1 VDPLWRTVGSV
12 RITHISDCFA
22 PRTGGIESQV
32 LGLARAQQSLG
43 DQVRV
48 ITATSGPPFTEF
60 PVDRLSFP
68 VPFDL
73 PIHPRTHRGVT
84 QLLTENHPEVVH
96 VHAGVLSP
104 FAWSATRAAHD
115 LGLPTL
121 VTIHSMWGQ
130 FARPMFGLSGAWLK
144 WNRVAMSAV
153 SDVAAENMSASLG
166 VDIDVVPN
174 GIDPGLWTR
183 TGIADAY
190 ASPLQLVSVLRIAPR
205 KRTGALL
212 HIMKELKALRIDAHL
227 NIVGD
232 GPERAMWERK
242 ARKARLPVT
251 FLGRLAPAELKLVLE
266 RSQIFIQPSIK
277 ESFGIAALEARAN
290 GLAVL
295 ARSGTGTQTFIT
307 DGIDGRI
314 CNSDTAIALAIK
326 DWDTG
331 RTALQAIL
339 EHNARIPPNYSWS
352 EIDHRVRAGYQ
363 RAITLAQ

>member
-1 VDPLWRTVGSV
+1 V

-32 LGLARAQQSLG
+32 LGLARAQHLMG

-48 ITATSGPPFTEF
+48 ITATSGLPFTEF

-73 PIHPRTHRGVT
+73 PIHPRTFRGVT
-84 QLLTENHPEVVH
+84 RLLTENVPAVAH

-115 LGLPTL
+115 LGIPIL
-121 VTIHSMWGQ
+121 VTIHSVWGQ
-130 FARPMFGLSGAWLK
+130 FARPMFGVSGALLK

-153 SDVAAENMSASLG
+153 SDVAAEHMSASLG

-174 GIDPGLWTR
+174 GIDPNLWTR
-183 TGIADAY
+183 AVTADKNAM
-190 ASPLQLVSVLRIAPR
+190 PLQLVSVLRIAPR

-212 HIMKELKALRIDAHL
+212 RIMKELQTLGVNAHL
-227 NIVGD
+227 NLVGD
-232 GPERAMWERK
+232 GPERAMWERR
-242 ARKARLPVT
+242 ARKGQLPVT
-251 FLGRLAPAELKLVLE
+251 FHGRLAPAELKLVLD

-290 GLAVL
+290 GLAVV

-307 DGIDGRI
+307 DGVDGRI
-314 CNSDTAIALAIK
+314 CHSDTGIALAIK
-326 DWDTG
+326 KWDSD
-331 RTALQAIL
+331 RIALGTIL
-339 EHNARIPPNYSWS
+339 EHNARVSPDYSWTD
-352 EIDHRVRAGYQ
+352 IDHRVRAAYQ
-363 RAITLAQ
+363 RAMTLAQ

>member
-12 RITHISDCFA
+12 RITHVSDCFA
-22 PRTGGIESQV
+22 PRTGGIETQV
-32 LGLARAQQSLG
+32 LGLARAQIRSG

-73 PIHPRTHRGVT
+73 PIHPRTYRGVT
-84 QLLTENHPEVVH
+84 RLLNENPPEVVH

-121 VTIHSMWGQ
+121 VTIHSVWGSL
-130 FARPMFGLSGAWLK
+130 ARPMFGISGAWLK

-153 SDVAAENMSASLG
+153 SDVAAEHMKASLG

-174 GIDPGLWTR
+174 GIDPVVWARG
-183 TGIADAY
+183 GVADWEAR
-190 ASPLQLVSVLRIAPR
+190 PLQLVSVLRIAPR

-212 HIMKELKALRIDAHL
+212 QILKELRSLGVDAHL
-227 NIVGD
+227 NIIGD
-232 GPERAMWERK
+232 GPERSMWERK
-242 ARKARLPVT
+242 ARKADLPIT
-251 FLGRLAPAELKLVLE
+251 FLGRLGPAELKLVLE
-266 RSQIFIQPSIK
+266 RSQIFIQPSVK

-295 ARSGTGTQTFIT
+295 ARSGTGTQTFIA

-314 CNSDTAIALAIK
+314 CDSDTGMALAIK
-326 DWDTG
+326 YWDTN
-331 RTALQAIL
+331 RTSLHTIL
-339 EHNARIPPNYSWS
+339 EHNAQIPPKYSWS
-352 EIDHRVRAGYQ
+352 EIDHRVRAAYQ
-363 RAITLAQ
+363 RAIALSQ

>member
-1 VDPLWRTVGSV
+1 M
-12 RITHISDCFA
+12 
-22 PRTGGIESQV
+22 
-32 LGLARAQQSLG
+32 GLARAQHLLG

-48 ITATSGPPFTEF
+48 ITATAGAPFTEF
-60 PVDRLSFP
+60 PIDRLSFP

-73 PIHPRTHRGVT
+73 PIHPRTYRGVT
-84 QLLTENHPEVVH
+84 RLLTENLPEVVH

-121 VTIHSMWGQ
+121 VTIHSVWGQ

-153 SDVAAENMSASLG
+153 SDVAAEHMRSSLG

-174 GIDPGLWTR
+174 GIDPNHWSR
-183 TGIADAY
+183 SGIADWNAV
-190 ASPLQLVSVLRIAPR
+190 PLQLVSVLRIAPR

-212 HIMKELKALRIDAHL
+212 HIMKELRALGVNAHL

-232 GPERAMWERK
+232 GPERTMWERR
-242 ARKARLPVT
+242 ARKAHLPVT
-251 FLGRLAPAELKLVLE
+251 FLGRLAPVDLKLVLE
-266 RSQIFIQPSIK
+266 RSQVFIQPSVK

-295 ARSGTGTQTFIT
+295 ARSGTGTQTFVI
-307 DGIDGRI
+307 DGTNGRI
-314 CNSDTAIALAIK
+314 CDSDTGIALSIK
-326 DWDTG
+326 DWDMD
-331 RTALQAIL
+331 RTALRTIL
-339 EHNARIPPNYSWS
+339 DHNARIPPKYSWS
-352 EIDHRVRAGYQ
+352 EIDHRVRAAYQ
-363 RAITLAQ
+363 RAIALAQ

>member
-1 VDPLWRTVGSV
+1 MDPLWRTVGTV

-32 LGLARAQQSLG
+32 LGLARAQQLMG

-48 ITATSGPPFTEF
+48 ITATQGPPFTEF

-73 PIHPRTHRGVT
+73 PIHPRTFRGVT
-84 QLLTENHPEVVH
+84 RLLTENVPEVVH

-104 FAWSATRAAHD
+104 FAWSATRAAHE
-115 LGLPTL
+115 LGLPIL
-121 VTIHSMWGQ
+121 VTIHSVWGQ
-130 FARPMFGLSGAWLK
+130 FARPMFGFSGAWLK

-153 SDVAAENMSASLG
+153 SDVAAEHMSSSLG

-174 GIDPGLWTR
+174 GIDPNLWTR
-183 TGIADAY
+183 AGIADWNA
-190 ASPLQLVSVLRIAPR
+190 APLQLVSVLRIAPR

-212 HIMKELKALRIDAHL
+212 RIMKDLQVYGVNAQLH
-227 NIVGD
+227 IVGD
-232 GPERAMWERK
+232 GPERTMWERR
-242 ARKARLPVT
+242 ARKDQLPVT
-251 FLGRLAPAELKLVLE
+251 FHGRLAPAELKLILE

-295 ARSGTGTQTFIT
+295 ARRGTGTQTFIT
-307 DGIDGRI
+307 DGRDGRI
-314 CNSDTAIALAIK
+314 CDSDASIALAIK
-326 DWDTG
+326 QWDCD
-331 RTALQAIL
+331 RTALRTVL
-339 EHNARIPPNYSWS
+339 EHNSRVSPEYSWID
-352 EIDHRVRAGYQ
+352 IDHRVRAAYQ
-363 RAITLAQ
+363 RALTLAQ

>member
-1 VDPLWRTVGSV
+1 MDPLWRTVGSV

-32 LGLARAQQSLG
+32 LGLARAQHLMG

-48 ITATSGPPFTEF
+48 ITATPGPPFGEF

-73 PIHPRTHRGVT
+73 PIHPRTFRGVT
-84 QLLTENHPEVVH
+84 RLLKQNVPEVVH

-115 LGLPTL
+115 LELPTL
-121 VTIHSMWGQ
+121 VTIHSVWGQ
-130 FARPMFGLSGAWLK
+130 FARPMFGVSGAWLK

-153 SDVAAENMSASLG
+153 SEVAAEHMSASLG
-166 VDIDVVPN
+166 VEIDVVPN
-174 GIDPGLWTR
+174 GIDPNLWTR
-183 TGIADAY
+183 VGTADWNAE
-190 ASPLQLVSVLRIAPR
+190 PLQLVSVLRIAPR

-212 HIMKELKALRIDAHL
+212 RIMKELRILGVGAHL

-232 GPERAMWERK
+232 GPERTLWEKR
-242 ARKARLPVT
+242 ARKAQLPVT
-251 FLGRLAPAELKLVLE
+251 FHGRLAPAELKLVLD
-266 RSQIFIQPSIK
+266 RSQIFIQPSTK

-290 GLAVL
+290 GLAVV

-307 DGIDGRI
+307 DGRDGRI
-314 CNSDTAIALAIK
+314 CDSDAGIALAIK
-326 DWDTG
+326 EWDSD
-331 RTALQAIL
+331 RTALRTVL
-339 EHNARIPPNYSWS
+339 EHNARVSPDFSWID
-352 EIDHRVRAGYQ
+352 IDHRVRAAYQ

>member
-1 VDPLWRTVGSV
+1 MVPLWRTVVSV

-32 LGLARAQQSLG
+32 LGLARAQHRMG

-48 ITATSGPPFTEF
+48 ITATPGPQFTEF

-73 PIHPRTHRGVT
+73 PIHPRTFRGVT
-84 QLLTENHPEVVH
+84 RLLSAEFPEVVH

-104 FAWSATRAAHD
+104 FAWSATRAAVG

-130 FARPMFGLSGAWLK
+130 FARPMFGVSGTWLK

-153 SDVAAENMSASLG
+153 SGVAAEHMNASLG
-166 VDIDVVPN
+166 VEIDVVPN
-174 GIDPGLWTR
+174 GIDLNRWTR
-183 TGIADAY
+183 AGIADWNA
-190 ASPLQLVSVLRIAPR
+190 APLQLVSILRIAPR

-212 HIMKELKALRIDAHL
+212 RIMKELKILGVDCHL

-232 GPERAMWERK
+232 GPERSMWEKR
-242 ARKARLPVT
+242 ARKAHMPVT
-251 FLGRLAPAELKLVLE
+251 FHGRLDPAGLKLILE
-266 RSQIFIQPSIK
+266 SSQIFIQPSVK

-290 GLAVL
+290 GLAVV
-295 ARSGTGTQTFIT
+295 ARSGTGTETFIT

-314 CNSDTAIALAIK
+314 CDSDAGIALAIK
-326 DWDTG
+326 EWDLD
-331 RTALQAIL
+331 RTALRTIV
-339 EHNARIPPNYSWS
+339 EHNARLSPDYSWID
-352 EIDHRVRAGYQ
+352 IDHRVRAAYQ
-363 RAITLAQ
+363 RAIVLAQ

>member
-1 VDPLWRTVGSV
+1 MNPLWRTVGSV

-32 LGLARAQQSLG
+32 LGLARAQHLMG

-48 ITATSGPPFTEF
+48 ITATPGPPFTEF

-73 PIHPRTHRGVT
+73 PIHPRTFRGVT
-84 QLLTENHPEVVH
+84 RLLTDNVPEVVH

-130 FARPMFGLSGAWLK
+130 FARPMFGLGGAWLK
-144 WNRVAMSAV
+144 WNRIAMSAV
-153 SDVAAENMSASLG
+153 SDVAAQHMSASLG

-174 GIDPGLWTR
+174 GIDLNLWTR
-183 TGIADAY
+183 GGTADWNAV
-190 ASPLQLVSVLRIAPR
+190 PLQLVSVLRIAPR

-212 HIMKELKALRIDAHL
+212 RIMKELQTLGVNAHL

-232 GPERAMWERK
+232 GPERTMWERR
-242 ARKARLPVT
+242 ARKAQLPIT
-251 FLGRLAPAELKLVLE
+251 FNGRLAPVKLKLVLE

-277 ESFGIAALEARAN
+277 ESFGIAALEARTN
-290 GLAVL
+290 GLAIV
-295 ARSGTGTQTFIT
+295 ARSGTGTQTFII
-307 DGIDGRI
+307 DGRDGRI
-314 CNSDTAIALAIK
+314 CESDTDIAMAIK
-326 DWDTG
+326 DWDVD
-331 RTALQAIL
+331 RAAFRAIL
-339 EHNARIPPNYSWS
+339 EHNSRVPLKYSWVD
-352 EIDHRVRAGYQ
+352 IDYRVRAAYQ

>member
-1 VDPLWRTVGSV
+1 M
-12 RITHISDCFA
+12 
-22 PRTGGIESQV
+22 
-32 LGLARAQQSLG
+32 G

-48 ITATSGPPFTEF
+48 ITATPGPPFGEF

-73 PIHPRTHRGVT
+73 PIHPRTFRGVT
-84 QLLTENHPEVVH
+84 RLLTQNVPEVVH

-121 VTIHSMWGQ
+121 VTIHSVWGQ
-130 FARPMFGLSGAWLK
+130 FARPMFGVSGAWLK

-153 SDVAAENMSASLG
+153 SDVAAEHMSVSLG
-166 VDIDVVPN
+166 VEIDVVPN
-174 GIDPGLWTR
+174 GIDPNLWTR
-183 TGIADAY
+183 VGTADWNAE
-190 ASPLQLVSVLRIAPR
+190 PLQLVSVLRIAPR

-212 HIMKELKALRIDAHL
+212 RIMKELRILGVGAHL

-232 GPERAMWERK
+232 GPERTLWEKR
-242 ARKARLPVT
+242 ARKAQLPVT
-251 FLGRLAPAELKLVLE
+251 FHGRLAPAELKLVLD
-266 RSQIFIQPSIK
+266 RSQIFIQPSTK

-290 GLAVL
+290 GLAVV

-307 DGIDGRI
+307 DGRDGRI
-314 CNSDTAIALAIK
+314 CDSDAGIALAIK
-326 DWDTG
+326 EWDSD
-331 RTALQAIL
+331 RTALRTVL
-339 EHNARIPPNYSWS
+339 EHNARVSPDFSW
-352 EIDHRVRAGYQ
+352 IDIDNRVRAAYQ